1 MAKTRG
7 LSLGNPIKT
16 AKLRWA
22 GMGGGGALR
31 AVVATN
37 ANRFGPDLGG
47 GVAVIRAASA
57 VSRRAVAADLTP
69 RGIKTRRGR
78 DWQVSNV
85 KRLLIRSEG
94 GIPGNGCGLL
104 ALSLGAAGN

>member
-1 MAKTRG
+1 M
-7 LSLGNPIKT
+7 
-16 AKLRWA
+16 
-22 GMGGGGALR
+22 R

-57 VSRRAVAADLTP
+57 VSRRAVAADHTP

-78 DWQVSNV
+78 DWQVPNV
-85 KRLLIRSEG
+85 KRLLIRSGG

-104 ALSLGAAGN
+104 ALSMGAAGN

>member
-22 GMGGGGALR
+22 GKGGGALR

-37 ANRFGPDLGG
+37 ADRFGPDLGG

-85 KRLLIRSEG
+85 KRLLIRSGG
-94 GIPGNGCGLL
+94 GIPCNGCGLL
-104 ALSLGAAGN
+104 ALSMGAAGN